1 MWLKFCAIAY
11 IIIYDSNY
19 ISECYSYIFSLGV
32 TWAKALPPPI
42 NFNVNKRIDSSC
54 MPICHGQYYS
64 ILSDKMSKFCFII
77 LLTLTLMTDSFV
89 YNESRFN
96 GNSRCRVDG
105 YLIYNL
111 LFIIC
116 KKEKYQWTD
125 FCHKQNN
132 LP

>member
-1 MWLKFCAIAY
+1 MPLHISLY
-11 IIIYDSNY
+11 MILIIYQNVTA
-19 ISECYSYIFSLGV
+19 IFLVWELHEPKLS
-32 TWAKALPPPI
+32 PPPI

-116 KKEKYQWTD
+116 KKEKYQ
-125 FCHKQNN
+125 
-132 LP
+132 